1 MINEIPGITVDY
13 DDSYNPMVISPNA
26 PYGITFYMTKDTLLD
41 VEVYKNF
48 LDNAIAGFRHSAA
61 YTLVKSDLMEQG
73 LDHCQIMANIT
84 EDQVGSKGLEM
95 HHNFLTIFD
104 IALLITE
111 HVINTVGIIS
121 TFDLMYLLEVEHREH
136 RVPLVMLS
144 ETAHQMYHNN
154 EDLIIPASMTTGDW
168 LGLLRRYNKGITLRI
183 AEKVSNFINESV
195 NNIAYNTDIINE
207 LLAVRDYAES
217 WGRYNEYGDN
227 RQCVIDVNGNN
238 NGEYNYSM
246 QYLEKKY

>member
-1 MINEIPGITVDY
+1 MINEIPGIEVEY

-26 PYGITFYMTKDTLLD
+26 PYGITFYMTRETLMD

-48 LDNAIAGFRHSAA
+48 LDNAVAGFRHSVA
-61 YTLVKSDLMEQG
+61 YGIVKSDLMSQG
-73 LDHCQIMANIT
+73 LDHCQIMSNIT
-84 EDQVGSKGLEM
+84 EDKVGSKGLEM

-121 TFDLMYLLEVEHREH
+121 TFDLMYLLEIEHREH

-144 ETAHQMYHNN
+144 ETVHEMYHNN
-154 EDLIIPASMTTGDW
+154 EDFMIPASMTTGNW
-168 LGLLRRYNKGITLRI
+168 IGLLQRYNRGITPRI
-183 AEKVSNFINESV
+183 AEKVNDYISMSIENEESNSKV
-195 NNIAYNTDIINE
+195 LKE

-227 RQCVIDVNGNN
+227 RRAIIDSSAVQ
-238 NGEYNYSM
+238 YNYNM
-246 QYLEKKY
+246 PYLEQKY

>member
-1 MINEIPGITVDY
+1 MINDIPGISVEY

-26 PYGITFYMTKDTLLD
+26 PYGITFYMTRETLLD

-48 LDNAIAGFRHSAA
+48 LDNAIAGFRHSNA
-61 YTLVKSDLMEQG
+61 YTIVKSDLMEQG
-73 LDHCQIMANIT
+73 LDHCQVMANIT
-84 EDQVGSKGLEM
+84 EEEVGARGLEM

-144 ETAHQMYHNN
+144 ETVHQMYHNN
-154 EDLIIPASMTTGDW
+154 EDLIIPASMTTGNW
-168 LGLLRRYNKGITLRI
+168 LELLKRYNKGITMKI
-183 AEKVSNFINESV
+183 AEKVSNFINESI
-195 NNIAYNTDIINE
+195 NNSEQNSNIINE

-227 RQCVIDVNGNN
+227 RQSYISISDNN
-238 NGEYNYSM
+238 QYNYDMS
-246 QYLEKKY
+246 YLEQKY

>member
-1 MINEIPGITVDY
+1 MINDIPGITIEY

-26 PYGITFYMTKDTLLD
+26 PYGITFYMTRETLLD

-48 LDNAIAGFRHSAA
+48 LDNAIAGFRHSNA
-61 YTLVKSDLMEQG
+61 YTLIKSDLFDQG
-73 LDHCQIMANIT
+73 LDHCQIMSNIT
-84 EDQVGSKGLEM
+84 EEEVGSKGLEM

-121 TFDLMYLLEVEHREH
+121 TFDLMYLLEIEHREH

-154 EDLIIPASMTTGDW
+154 EDLVIPASMTTGNW
-168 LGLLRRYNKGITLRI
+168 LGLLQRYNKGITMKI
-183 AEKVSNFINESV
+183 AEKVSNFINESI
-195 NNIAYNTDIINE
+195 NNSGQNSEIISE
-207 LLAVRDYAES
+207 LLSVKDYAES
-217 WGRYNEYGDN
+217 WGRFNEYGDN
-227 RQCVIDVNGNN
+227 RKSYISINDNS
-238 NGEYNYSM
+238 EYNYGM
-246 QYLEKKY
+246 QYLEQKY

>member
-1 MINEIPGITVDY
+1 MINDIPGISVEY

-26 PYGITFYMTKDTLLD
+26 PYGITFYMTRETLLD

-48 LDNAIAGFRHSAA
+48 LDNAIAGFRHSNA
-61 YTLVKSDLMEQG
+61 YTIVKSDLMEQG
-73 LDHCQIMANIT
+73 LDHCQIMANVT
-84 EDQVGSKGLEM
+84 EDEVGARGLEM

-111 HVINTVGIIS
+111 HVINTVGVIS

-154 EDLIIPASMTTGDW
+154 EDLIIPASMTTGNW
-168 LGLLRRYNKGITLRI
+168 LELLQRYNKGITMKI
-183 AEKVSNFINESV
+183 AEKVSNFINESI
-195 NNIAYNTDIINE
+195 NNSEENSQIITE
-207 LLAVRDYAES
+207 LLTVRDYAES

-227 RQCVIDVNGNN
+227 RQSYINVGDSNQ
-238 NGEYNYSM
+238 YNYGVS
-246 QYLEKKY
+246 YLEQKY

>member
-1 MINEIPGITVDY
+1 MINDIPGINIEF

-26 PYGITFYMTKDTLLD
+26 PYGITFYMTRETLLD

-48 LDNAIAGFRHSAA
+48 LDNAIAGFRHSVA
-61 YTLVKSDLMEQG
+61 YTTVKSDLMEQG
-73 LDHCQIMANIT
+73 LDHCQIMSNIT
-84 EDQVGSKGLEM
+84 EEEVGAKGLEM

-111 HVINTVGIIS
+111 HVINTVGKIS
-121 TFDLMYLLEVEHREH
+121 TFDLMYLLEIEHREH

-154 EDLIIPASMTTGDW
+154 EDLIIPASMTTGNW
-168 LGLLRRYNKGITLRI
+168 LELLQRYNKGITLRI
-183 AEKVSNFINESV
+183 AEKVSNFINESI
-195 NNIAYNTDIINE
+195 NNEPTNSQVLKE
-207 LLAVRDYAES
+207 LLSVKEYAES

-227 RQCVIDVNGNN
+227 RKSIISSDNVQ
-238 NGEYNYSM
+238 YNYNM
-246 QYLEKKY
+246 PYLEQKY

>member
-1 MINEIPGITVDY
+1 MINDIPGITIEY

-26 PYGITFYMTKDTLLD
+26 PYGITFYMTREILLD

-48 LDNAIAGFRHSAA
+48 LDNAIAGFRHSNA
-61 YTLVKSDLMEQG
+61 YTLIKSDLIEQG
-73 LDHCQIMANIT
+73 LDHCQIMGNIT
-84 EDQVGSKGLEM
+84 EEEVGARGLEM

-121 TFDLMYLLEVEHREH
+121 TFDLMYLLEMEHREH

-168 LGLLRRYNKGITLRI
+168 LGLLKRYNKGITMKI
-183 AEKVSNFINESV
+183 AEKVCNFIDESV
-195 NNIAYNTDIINE
+195 NNSGYNSEIINE
-207 LLAVRDYAES
+207 LLSVRDYAES

-227 RQCVIDVNGNN
+227 RKSYISIDDGNQYDY
-238 NGEYNYSM
+238 GM
-246 QYLEKKY
+246 QYLEQKY

>member
-1 MINEIPGITVDY
+1 MINDIPGISVEY

-26 PYGITFYMTKDTLLD
+26 PYGITFYMTRETLLD

-48 LDNAIAGFRHSAA
+48 LDNAIAGFRHSNA
-61 YTLVKSDLMEQG
+61 YTIVKSDLMEQG
-73 LDHCQIMANIT
+73 LDHCQVMANVT
-84 EDQVGSKGLEM
+84 EEEVGARGLEM

-144 ETAHQMYHNN
+144 ETVHQMYHNN
-154 EDLIIPASMTTGDW
+154 EDLIIPASMTTGNW
-168 LGLLRRYNKGITLRI
+168 LELLKRYNKGITMKI
-183 AEKVSNFINESV
+183 AEKVSNFINESI
-195 NNIAYNTDIINE
+195 NNSEQNSNIINE

-227 RQCVIDVNGNN
+227 RQSYISISDNN
-238 NGEYNYSM
+238 QYKYDMS
-246 QYLEKKY
+246 YLEQKY

>member
-1 MINEIPGITVDY
+1 MTHDIPGISVEY

-26 PYGITFYMTKDTLLD
+26 PYGITFYMTRETLLD

-48 LDNAIAGFRHSAA
+48 LDNAIAGFRHSNA

-73 LDHCQIMANIT
+73 LDHCQIMSNIT
-84 EDQVGSKGLEM
+84 EEEVGAKGLEM

-144 ETAHQMYHNN
+144 ETVHQMYHNN
-154 EDLIIPASMTTGDW
+154 EDLIIPASMTTGNW
-168 LGLLRRYNKGITLRI
+168 LELLQRYSKGITLRI
-183 AEKVSNFINESV
+183 AEKVSNFINESI
-195 NNIAYNTDIINE
+195 NNEDQNSSTIKE

-227 RQCVIDVNGNN
+227 RQSYI
-238 NGEYNYSM
+238 EYNNSNQYSYNM
-246 QYLEKKY
+246 SYLEQQY